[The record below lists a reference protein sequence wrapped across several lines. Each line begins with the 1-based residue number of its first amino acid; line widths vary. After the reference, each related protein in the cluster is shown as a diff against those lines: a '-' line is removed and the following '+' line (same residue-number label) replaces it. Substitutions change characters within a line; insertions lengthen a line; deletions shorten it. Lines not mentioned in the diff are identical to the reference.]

1 MKSSKR
7 LKYFVAISGI
17 VVILFVMALIWLL
30 SDRTD
35 NVFEEIYY
43 SEYPSMRAGI
53 TKTSMKNLHDL
64 QSFPENFV
72 KELEGKAVP
81 YRLPLE
87 MVEGVMIE
95 IEKNEGILLGEVI
108 SGEEYMLVCKYK
120 YILQDKILYSEVHF
134 KVKDTEEIIDDEI
147 EIWQV
152 FLEDQGMENISIEEF
167 QNGVLEEIAK
177 KWFEGNKRSKF
188 NMEDWGDFKVVY
200 E

>member
-1 MKSSKR
+1 MKDKKK
-7 LKYFVAISGI
+7 LKYSAAINSI
-17 VVILFVMALIWLL
+17 AIILLVMVFIWLL
-30 SDRTD
+30 SNRTD

-43 SEYPSMRAGI
+43 SEYPSMRVGI

-64 QSFPENFV
+64 QLFPENFV

-167 QNGVLEEIAK
+167 QNDVLEEIAK
-177 KWFEGNKRSKF
+177 KWFEGNKGSKF
-188 NMEDWGDFKVVY
+188 NAEDWGKFEIVY